1 MLFWA
6 PGYPSTITI
15 MISLPYTSFIRYNI
29 PLLPHFS
36 NYKAAGQRPG
46 NIRMRCT
53 DLCTPTT
60 QHSPSLVPRPSH
72 SAGVACS
79 MKSQWRGPGSI
90 SRVLPVTNAGC
101 MGTSQEQ
108 SYHFPGLTCLF
119 LVLGGDDHFTAAISS
134 ARVPRSISRSTSIS
148 VSQETGS
155 LPRPAIH
162 SCRTFVVICS
172 ELSLHS

>member
-79 MKSQWRGPGSI
+79 IYEKSVERAWKYFSCAASDKRW
-90 SRVLPVTNAGC
+90 L
-101 MGTSQEQ
+101 GTPQEQ
-108 SYHFPGLTCLF
+108 SYHFPGLTCLL
-119 LVLGGDDHFTAAISS
+119 LVQGGDDHFTAAISS

-148 VSQETGS
+148 ASQETGS

-172 ELSLHS
+172 GLSLHS